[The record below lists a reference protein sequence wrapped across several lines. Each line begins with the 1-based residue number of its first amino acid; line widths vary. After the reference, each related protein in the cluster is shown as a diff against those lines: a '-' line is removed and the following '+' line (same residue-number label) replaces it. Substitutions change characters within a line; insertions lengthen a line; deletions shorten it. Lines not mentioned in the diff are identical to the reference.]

1 MCQLSWAVACPDI
14 WLNTILNVF
23 VRRFLNEI
31 NIGIGSHLPSLM
43 WVALFQSNEG
53 LNRTERLIETEL
65 FWSGSLTFDISVSLP
80 SN

>member
-65 FWSGSLTFDISVSLP
+65 FWSGSLSFDISVSLP